1 MSAIKSIKYFHA
13 TATIY
18 AWNSIGM
25 PEECIENITK
35 SNSNFVPTFVDH
47 YSLPNIIFNEHYLI
61 KSNISIPKKS
71 NKSIYIC
78 YISGTQLRNTS
89 TDFTLSNCL
98 FGSVKLT
105 KNADP
110 NKYKCNNYIVG
121 FDSRSEFPYTG
132 GSIGRHIVIVGG
144 DISSTVYVDNKG
156 KSNLIL
162 GEG

>member
-1 MSAIKSIKYFHA
+1 MSAIKSIKYFQA

-25 PEECIENITK
+25 PEECIENISN

-61 KSNISIPKKS
+61 KSNISIPKRS

-89 TDFTLSNCL
+89 TDFTLNNCL

-110 NKYKCNNYIVG
+110 DKYKYNNYIVG

-132 GSIGRHIVIVGG
+132 GSIGRYIFIVGG
-144 DISSTVYVDNKG
+144 DISSTVYVDNKE